1 MHKYLVM
8 NLAIN
13 ETSAL
18 PIGIRI
24 CDFNIGLYASK
35 KISEVPALM
44 ALVNYTLFKYSSY
57 ESEELED
64 IETLLEEHD
73 FKTRYDSWEIS
84 GDSFYVLGFKEI
96 TKDEFELLQ
105 KLDLLT
111 VVDEYNYHHKLL
123 SNHGEHK
130 YDEYFKNFNESKEQE
145 ILKQFK
151 DIAFNLKSDAPLN
164 STFAQDVI
172 ELLTTYKFGTALEP
186 IDSTHS
192 DTRNRFY
199 FSHTLEGNFAS
210 RAIQVIISNYKETG
224 VKNPYSV
231 IEPLNLEIML
241 EDEQCFDD
249 EYANLV
255 VECEYVF
262 NLIKTDLYTNTFE

>member
-1 MHKYLVM
+1 MYKYLMM

-24 CDFNIGLYASK
+24 CDFNIGLYVSK
-35 KISEVPALM
+35 KISEVPVLM
-44 ALVNYTLFKYSSY
+44 AFVNYTLFKYSSY

-64 IETLLEEHD
+64 IKTLLEEHD

-123 SNHGEHK
+123 SSHGEHK
-130 YDEYFKNFNESKEQE
+130 FDEYFKDFNESKEQE
-145 ILKQFK
+145 ILKRFK
-151 DIAFNLKSDAPLN
+151 DIAFNLKTDDSLN
-164 STFAQDVI
+164 TVFAQDVI
-172 ELLTTYKFGTALEP
+172 ELLTTYKFGTALEL
-186 IDSTHS
+186 IDSNHS
-192 DTRNRFY
+192 DIRNRFY
-199 FSHTLEGNFAS
+199 YSHTLEGDFAS
-210 RAIQVIISNYKETG
+210 GAIQVIISNYKETG
-224 VKNPYSV
+224 VKEPYTV
-231 IEPLNLEIML
+231 VEPLNIEIML
-241 EDEQCFDD
+241 EEEQCFDD
-249 EYANLV
+249 EYANLLT
-255 VECEYVF
+255 ECQYVL